1 MTIYKLEGFSPSSL
15 KLLQFYEIFR
25 SVKFARVRYQITYI
39 YKGFHSKEQ
48 NRRVPERQL
57 VIYIYIS
64 SFKAI
69 CPIQQLTS
77 CLDLS
82 KINKNSDEYIFRDIF
97 IGKVSKLR
105 KRNIPMSYAR
115 IQDNF
120 IQVLKTV
127 VLKMEG
133 VWTP

>member
-1 MTIYKLEGFSPSSL
+1 M
-15 KLLQFYEIFR
+15 
-25 SVKFARVRYQITYI
+25 
-39 YKGFHSKEQ
+39 
-48 NRRVPERQL
+48 
-57 VIYIYIS
+57 YIYIS
-64 SFKAI
+64 SFKSI